1 MSQHALR
8 IVVYSPS
15 IISDIG
21 NPAATT
27 VRAMCQAMID
37 LGCDVTHLEERGNPD
52 LKRMLETRGY
62 APMRAFN
69 LAYPRIRYRQYEV
82 PKGIHRS
89 VWFAREL
96 GTADAVVVWPG
107 SPDPVMEEVRGFRV
121 PQVVR
126 FWPEGDDL
134 PGMNAEWFN
143 PAVCPLVDLPDRAEG
158 RRVAVTYGPDVAAG
172 PVEPEARFVLGAADL
187 PGYRYLPEVSLGAAI
202 SPGDHVFMPDATEAS
217 RLHLPVALGAEVTTV
232 GPSGAT
238 AVRVIGRVPEG
249 LDARR
254 RAVKIRA
261 AIEEELVRRRV

>member
-1 MSQHALR
+1 
-8 IVVYSPS
+8 
-15 IISDIG
+15 
-21 NPAATT
+21 
-27 VRAMCQAMID
+27 MID

-107 SPDPVMEEVRGFRV
+107 SPEPVMEELRGFRV

-134 PGMNAEWFN
+134 PGVNARWFD
-143 PAVCPLVDLPDRAEG
+143 PAVCPSVQVPT
-158 RRVAVTYGPDVAAG
+158 VATPLASDV
-172 PVEPEARFVLGAADL
+172 
-187 PGYRYLPEVSLGAAI
+187 
-202 SPGDHVFMPDATEAS
+202 
-217 RLHLPVALGAEVTTV
+217 TV
-232 GPSGAT
+232 GVETRPPPLTTANVTVAPARGAPLWSLT
-238 AVRVIGRVPEG
+238 
-249 LDARR
+249 
-254 RAVKIRA
+254 
-261 AIEEELVRRRV
+261 